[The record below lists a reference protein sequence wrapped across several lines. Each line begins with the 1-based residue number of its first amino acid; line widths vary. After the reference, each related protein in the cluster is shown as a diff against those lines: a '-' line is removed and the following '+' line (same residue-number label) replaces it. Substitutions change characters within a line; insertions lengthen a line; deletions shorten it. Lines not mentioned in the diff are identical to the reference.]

1 MKLDAIGRDIIE
13 HICSYLKAKDVANL
27 EQTCKKINIE
37 IENTNIWKK
46 QAHRL
51 LKKFPY
57 QFLQDAYKIVHQIPE
72 KHGDNHKTH
81 HNKWIISLVIIT
93 NRTFKKFF
101 RSCFWEEY
109 FWNTNF
115 NESESDSDSEDY
127 EMDNYERGVASFIR
141 TEELEISRGDTLAL
155 NRCTFCVVDEWVEL
169 ERNDIHSLELSISPH
184 FHEQYATWLKKYVE
198 LKYEIISTQ
207 QDVLY

>member
-1 MKLDAIGRDIIE
+1 M
-13 HICSYLKAKDVANL
+13 
-27 EQTCKKINIE
+27 
-37 IENTNIWKK
+37 
-46 QAHRL
+46 
-51 LKKFPY
+51 
-57 QFLQDAYKIVHQIPE
+57 
-72 KHGDNHKTH
+72 
-81 HNKWIISLVIIT
+81 IIT

-127 EMDNYERGVASFIR
+127 GMENFERSEDYEIDNYERGVASFIR
-141 TEELEISRGDTLAL
+141 TEELKISRGDTLAL